1 MQVKQHDIVWAEFR
15 HFINDLSVV
24 IKNADYTKRCGC
36 PIVLVENTLWP
47 ANPGQSYAKGYAN
60 ALPVLW
66 EY

>member
-1 MQVKQHDIVWAEFR
+1 VEFR